1 MIGGLFLFAVLL
13 AAKNPKIL
21 GDRFFKFAIVLS
33 VSLGSTLVGDQVH
46 RRYEFATSAISLAST
61 ESAELVKYSFFAGS
75 PDRVSALQW
84 LRDNSPRSA
93 VVGTNRFCLSNS
105 FCGPHKWF
113 LASSISQR
121 QMLLE
126 GYDYSVGIYP
136 RPEWANERI
145 DISERFGQQ
154 ASAADLDY
162 LKDEGVSYFIV
173 DLEFIWSDKTQNWET
188 SEAAQLKTWEP
199 YATTVFKNEE
209 MAILK
214 LN

>member
-1 MIGGLFLFAVLL
+1 
-13 AAKNPKIL
+13 
-21 GDRFFKFAIVLS
+21 
-33 VSLGSTLVGDQVH
+33 
-46 RRYEFATSAISLAST
+46 
-61 ESAELVKYSFFAGS
+61 
-75 PDRVSALQW
+75 
-84 LRDNSPRSA
+84 
-93 VVGTNRFCLSNS
+93 
-105 FCGPHKWF
+105 
-113 LASSISQR
+113 
-121 QMLLE
+121 MLLE

-136 RPEWANERI
+136 RPEWASERM

-188 SEAAQLKTWEP
+188 SESAQMKSWEP